1 MSAEMS
7 ALAQHAIERLH
18 LSPHPEGGWYRRTW
32 ASDLAAGGGGLAPE
46 DAGESSTGELRPLA
60 SLIYFLLPEGEAST
74 WHKVDADEIWL
85 WHGPAPLALELG
97 GHGPEPEG
105 KRAECHFLG
114 ISGDSCAA
122 QLVIPAGTWQRT
134 LPGKGDS
141 LVSCVVSPGFVY
153 AGFEL
158 ADEPSEA

>member
-7 ALAQHAIERLH
+7 AFAQRAIAELN
-18 LSPHPEGGWYRRTW
+18 LLLHPEGGWYRRTW
-32 ASDLAAGGGGLAPE
+32 ASDLAAGGGTLAAD
-46 DAGESSTGELRPLA
+46 DAGESSTGEARPLA
-60 SLIYFLLPEGEAST
+60 SLIYFLLPEGEASA

-97 GHGPEPEG
+97 GHGPEPDG
-105 KRAECHFLG
+105 KQAERHLLG
-114 ISGDSCAA
+114 TTETSLVT

-134 LPGKGDS
+134 LPGKGDA

-158 ADEPSEA
+158 ADKLSEA